1 MHRADLLS
9 PSCFALTN
17 VFAGSARC
25 PRSILSSVR
34 ATVHSQRQE
43 CRSRHRTGNGWGS
56 EGSPQPLS
64 TGGLWGNEVLSPS
77 MSPPQLAEMEMQ
89 QGNLA
94 SPDCSRVPQHL
105 QGVSA
110 EGRGWALRRLPQ
122 ATLLENTPR
131 EAPGLLFSSSALSKK
146 SRDIRE
152 RCPVPGHEEG
162 QSPEGI
168 DLVALC
174 NVAEEIKISPKISYT
189 IK

>member
-43 CRSRHRTGNGWGS
+43 CQSRHRTGNGWGS

-110 EGRGWALRRLPQ
+110 EGRGWALRRLPRPFCLKILPGKPQ
-122 ATLLENTPR
+122 GCFSLAQHSVRRVGTSESAALYRDTRKDRVLRESIWLHFAMLQRRSKSPPKSPTL
-131 EAPGLLFSSSALSKK
+131 
-146 SRDIRE
+146 
-152 RCPVPGHEEG
+152 
-162 QSPEGI
+162 
-168 DLVALC
+168 
-174 NVAEEIKISPKISYT
+174 
-189 IK
+189 